1 MLARGL
7 ARAGIRAERSERFQP
22 RSSANNLFGI
32 DIDLRAVQLAALA
45 LYLKAKA
52 ANKQSLLNESNLAC
66 ADVAIFRGQHL
77 TKITS
82 EMALPGGFTRELF
95 VKFRDSLEEASMMG
109 SLVRLEKH
117 FQNFQS
123 DRLRQSID
131 AYVEK
136 KRGEGVDESYFA
148 NETGKGLRLLNVLER
163 RYDVVFTNP
172 PYMSNRNM
180 NADDER
186 LHEAELQGQQ
196 GRPVLGIHRAVRR
209 ADFGPDGRLAMIAQQ
224 SFMFISSFEDLRAL
238 LLGERPRRRWHMSDP
253 GLCRSHW

>member
-1 MLARGL
+1 MNAAERAGWCPRRHRFRDRKRKFPSAILANNLLVRHRYRPARGL
-7 ARAGIRAERSERFQP
+7 NWQP
-22 RSSANNLFGI
+22 WL
-32 DIDLRAVQLAALA
+32 

-52 ANKQSLLNESNLAC
+52 TNKQATVLTESNLAC

-77 TKITS
+77 NKITS

-109 SLVRLEKH
+109 SLVRLDRH
-117 FQNFQS
+117 FQNIQS

-136 KRGEGVDESYFA
+136 KRAEGVDESYFA
-148 NETGKGLRLLNVLER
+148 NETGKGIRLLNVLER

-180 NADDER
+180 NAADE
-186 LHEAELQGQQ
+186 
-196 GRPVLGIHRAVRR
+196 P
-209 ADFGPDGRLAMIAQQ
+209 
-224 SFMFISSFEDLRAL
+224 IS
-238 LLGERPRRRWHMSDP
+238 
-253 GLCRSHW
+253 